1 MAGAK
6 VRRIALRL
14 KELALPRH
22 LALLILIPLLLV
34 LVGTLGYHFLEGW
47 PLFDSLYATVITL
60 STIGYGDLAPVT
72 VAGRLFTIGL
82 VLGGVFMLFFSAS
95 EIIRSVV
102 SGEVADILGRRQ
114 MERELAHIKDHII
127 VCGFGRMGKLVCN
140 EFAREHVPFVIIDE
154 REEILKDVHLPNGIP
169 LVGDATSDE
178 VLRRA
183 GVERARGLV
192 TVMASDANNLFT
204 TMSARLL
211 SARLY
216 IVARVENPQSEQK
229 LLRAGANRVVSP
241 YQIGGARVAHAM
253 LKPTVVDFIDLATR
267 TGHIELQMEEARI
280 SAHSPLSGCKLRESR
295 LRADLRIIIVAIK
308 KKDGEMIFNPDP
320 ESVLQTGDILVAIGH
335 TEHLRHLE
343 ELANPRDG
351 GPTAPG

>member
-1 MAGAK
+1 MAGAR
-6 VRRIALRL
+6 VRRFALRL

-34 LVGTLGYHFLEGW
+34 AVGTLGYHLLEGW
-47 PLFDSLYATVITL
+47 PLFDSLYVTVITL
-60 STIGYGDLAPVT
+60 STIGYGDLAPQT
-72 VAGRLFTIGL
+72 AAGRAFTIGL
-82 VLGGVFMLFFSAS
+82 VLGGVFMLFFSAT

-102 SGEVADILGRRQ
+102 SGEVAEILGRRQ
-114 MERELAHIKDHII
+114 MERELAQIHNHII

-140 EFAREHVPFVIIDE
+140 EFARERVPFVIVDE
-154 REEILKDVHLPNGIP
+154 REETIKDVRLPGGIP

-211 SARLY
+211 NARLY
-216 IVARVENPQSEQK
+216 IVARVENPHSEQK

-280 SAHSPLSGCKLRESR
+280 GPHSPLSGCKLRESR

-308 KKDGEMIFNPDP
+308 KRDGEMMFNPDP
-320 ESVLQTGDILVAIGH
+320 ESVLQAGDILVAIGH
-335 TEHLRHLE
+335 KEHLRHLE
-343 ELANPRDG
+343 ELANPRDVG
-351 GPTAPG
+351 T